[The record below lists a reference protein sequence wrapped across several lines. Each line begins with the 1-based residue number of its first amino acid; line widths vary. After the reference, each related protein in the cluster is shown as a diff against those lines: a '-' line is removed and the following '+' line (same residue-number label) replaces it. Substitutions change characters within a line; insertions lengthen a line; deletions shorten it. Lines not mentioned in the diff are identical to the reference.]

1 MDEISVIV
9 RLLDEFSGNLSSMVT
24 TAESALSRL
33 EATANSSS
41 SSLSEMGSAATESGQ
56 ALSEAAK
63 GAEELGSSTSA
74 INSAPLSDV
83 SGAANEASNALN
95 DTSQSAENL
104 STSLT
109 NVNANDLISASSSTR
124 ELGTELDK
132 SAEAADKLADKT
144 KEANDEV
151 EKTGKDTVGL
161 AAITAALSTLTAGME
176 MAAREATNLNATFQK
191 MGSAKMPE
199 PEVRSFVASLISA
212 RLPLEDVLAY
222 LKVLKQSGLQSADSL
237 RRGVY
242 ALNDLSLATGV
253 NRDEVIRFTNSLI
266 VMGVRLDEIPK
277 HYNAIAYAQANI
289 VGGFGTYIKW
299 MEKFDASFKELGLT
313 VDQTVVLIA
322 AATKKFGGG
331 RAAYTGMSR
340 ALKECNGDLSV
351 LEQKLG
357 LQPGLLSRASA
368 MTSKYSGSIEKK
380 SKIMKENVTIYERL
394 QEGVEKLRI
403 QFSWLIAPIL
413 SVGGLIGGLVSTYMA
428 YQTYQSAVATAA
440 NTQTLAEIAKAK
452 ALFTST
458 VATEAQA
465 GAETTK
471 TAATV
476 TSTLATVRNTVA
488 NQALILSTY
497 GSAAA
502 LQTAVGAAMAHAGA
516 VAVDTEAQNMGILA
530 SLRYTAALAWQRIVT
545 AATTAYTYAL
555 AAAQWV
561 WNAALAAS
569 PITWI
574 VLAVAALAAAL
585 VYLYYNYQPVTDA
598 VNKFAEGLK
607 WVGSVIYG
615 YLLGAFNALKG
626 ALSGVGSAI
635 QGALG
640 GALNWI
646 MGGLKQL
653 AGFIY
658 YVFFSFKFVDDM
670 ASRFGFLGLAISFA
684 INPIRTVIEYVKQLK
699 IAWDSWSKTSEA
711 QRVFAE
717 LGAAFNELKAAFGEV
732 WAALQPVFKALGEAF
747 NELKNALF
755 PVQETSRAV
764 QSTGKS
770 ASSAS
775 GPIQVFVEI
784 IRAFAWI
791 LTNVVVPAI
800 RILAEWIHYLVP
812 VFQAI
817 GFAISAVIQVMVF
830 IGQVVW
836 NVITFLTKFGQALQM
851 LISGHITFSQF
862 MSIVWN
868 LFKATVG
875 RILLEVVLAVG
886 RFGAQ
891 LIGKAVAAALGFVN
905 SFLSFIRS
913 LPGRLWIMLL
923 IVVQRII
930 AWANKLRE
938 IARQAASNFVSKL
951 VSGITGLPGRV
962 SKVMWDVVNAIKNK
976 VNDAYNAAKEFGQNV
991 WNGIKS
997 ALHIKS
1003 PSIIYKQI
1011 EADTALVNQ
1020 RFRSMASSARSAA
1033 STYAKGI
1040 REGMDIAGTNVPI
1053 DSTLKSSPVAGAVD
1067 ETRKAITDMHGVT
1080 RTGLTNIVNTWSGI
1094 KETTQKTRDSY
1105 NASVNITRNAM
1116 TTMSTTTKT
1125 TMTHIKT
1132 GFNSMKSEVV
1142 SAASRTKTGV
1152 TGHLNTLSS
1161 NIRRFYNLVM
1171 NPGAGGPAGPGPSRR
1186 VFTTPSLTRLGAG
1199 GPPRAMTPT
1208 PPLTGPEAYTARG
1221 ARRLQKIAE
1230 EYYKM
1235 LSCPSCYGAGWDYS
1249 TRMTGWVN
1257 RTVDRYRVGW
1267 LPGITL
1273 KAGDFSTYPPRGLAG
1288 NLARFIPFISSV
1300 IGRTHYRFY
1309 YGDSG
1314 LSPAELLRVGSFNC
1328 YDGARLVVA
1337 FARAFGLPAS
1347 IRCGLSWGGIPHCAA
1362 NVAGMWFDT
1371 TAFQQGYGWTSPR
1384 VTGYGG
1390 PTSPDI
1396 GVGPARIE
1404 HHAGDVHINVE
1415 VNGAAGLDE
1424 KELAKRIMEAVT
1436 DNRTIKRLT
1445 SHPVFLRRFDEE
1457 YGRYAVNDARRTGSR

>member
-24 TAESALSRL
+24 TAESALSSL

-41 SSLSEMGSAATESGQ
+41 SSLSKMGSAATESGQ

-83 SGAANEASNALN
+83 SGAANEASKALN

-109 NVNANDLISASSSTR
+109 NVNANDLISASSSAR

-132 SAEAADKLADKT
+132 SAKAADKLADKT
-144 KEANDEV
+144 KEANEEV

-161 AAITAALSTLTAGME
+161 AAITTALSTLTAGME
-176 MAAREATNLNATFQK
+176 MAARKATNLNATFQK

-199 PEVRSFVASLISA
+199 PEVRSFVASLVSA
-212 RLPLEDVLAY
+212 RLPLEDVLSY
-222 LKVLKQSGLQSADSL
+222 MKILKQSGLQSADSL

-242 ALNDLSLATGV
+242 ALNDLTLATGASSE
-253 NRDEVIRFTNSLI
+253 EVIKFTNSLI
-266 VMGVRLDEIPK
+266 VMGIRLDEIPK
-277 HYNAIAYAQANI
+277 AYNAIAYAQANI
-289 VGGFGTYIKW
+289 LGGFQTYIKW
-299 MEKFDASFKELGLT
+299 MEKFDAQFKELGLNI
-313 VDQTVVLIA
+313 DQTAVLIA

-331 RAAYTGMSR
+331 RAAYTGLSQ

-351 LEQKLG
+351 LEKRLG
-357 LQPGLLSRASA
+357 MQPGILSRASEE
-368 MTSKYSGSIEKK
+368 TSKYAGSIQRK
-380 SKIMKENVTIYERL
+380 SKIMKENVTIYERF
-394 QEGVEKLRI
+394 QEAVEKLRI
-403 QFSWLIAPIL
+403 QFSWLIAPLL
-413 SVGGLIGGLVSTYMA
+413 SVGGLVGGLVSTYMA

-440 NTQTLAEIAKAK
+440 NTQTLAELAKAK
-452 ALFTST
+452 ALLTSAA
-458 VATEAQA
+458 ATGAQTSAEA
-465 GAETTK
+465 TK
-471 TAATV
+471 TAT
-476 TSTLATVRNTVA
+476 
-488 NQALILSTY
+488 
-497 GSAAA
+497 
-502 LQTAVGAAMAHAGA
+502 
-516 VAVDTEAQNMGILA
+516 
-530 SLRYTAALAWQRIVT
+530 TAAST
-545 AATTAYTYAL
+545 AATEGNTLAMIWNTAATKAA
-555 AAAQWV
+555 AAAQWLF
-561 WNAALAAS
+561 NAALAAN
-569 PITWI
+569 PLTWV
-574 VLAVAALAAAL
+574 VLAIGALIVALII
-585 VYLYYNYQPVTDA
+585 LYGRFKPVTDA
-598 VNKFAEGLK
+598 VNSFVDSLK
-607 WVGSVIYG
+607 WVGGIIYNS
-615 YLLGAFNALKG
+615 LVGAFNTLSSALNGVYNSIKG
-626 ALSGVGSAI
+626 P
-635 QGALG
+635 LG
-640 GALNWI
+640 GAVSWI
-646 MGGLKQL
+646 IGGLKKI
-653 AGFIY
+653 ADTIS
-658 YVFFSFKFVDDM
+658 YVVLSGKFVEDM
-670 ASRFGFLGLAISFA
+670 TRKFGVVGLAISYM
-684 INPIRTVIEYVKQLK
+684 INPFRTVIEVIKQLK
-699 IAWDSWSKTSEA
+699 IAWDAWA
-711 QRVFAE
+711 QSAEGQAVLKE
-717 LGAAFNELKAAFGEV
+717 LGAAFNELGSAFGEL
-732 WAALQPVFKALGEAF
+732 WGALQPVFTALQAAF
-747 NELKNALF
+747 SEIWSALF
-755 PVQETSRAV
+755 PVKE
-764 QSTGKS
+764 
-770 ASSAS
+770 AS
-775 GPIQVFVEI
+775 GAVKEAGGSARTAASPIKLFTDI
-784 IRAFAWI
+784 IRIFAMI
-791 LTNVVVPAI
+791 LTGYVIPVIKFFAGLLRDVAGIIRIVASVLGIVITIFAKLFVASINFGNAI
-800 RILAEWIHYLVP
+800 RALIPSFTGLV
-812 VFQAI
+812 
-817 GFAISAVIQVMVF
+817 S
-830 IGQVVW
+830 
-836 NVITFLTKFGQALQM
+836 
-851 LISGHITFSQF
+851 
-862 MSIVWN
+862 SIVKGAWN
-868 LFKATVG
+868 
-875 RILLEVVLAVG
+875 ILM
-886 RFGAQ
+886 
-891 LIGKAVAAALGFVN
+891 GF
-905 SFLSFIRS
+905 IQ
-913 LPGRLWIMLL
+913 LPGQILGVLWGLLSGTMTWSEALKKLGGNAAVKFVWSLLSGLAGISVKFISRIMVIIQRLPLWI
-923 IVVQRII
+923 
-930 AWANKLRE
+930 NKLRE
-938 IARQAASNFVSKL
+938 MARQAASSFVSKL

-1132 GFNSMKSEVV
+1132 GFNSMKTEVI

-1152 TGHLNTLSS
+1152 TGHLNTLST

-1171 NPGAGGPAGPGPSRR
+1171 NPGAGGPAGGPSRR
-1186 VFTTPSLTRLGAG
+1186 VFTTPSIPKLGWG

-1371 TAFQQGYGWTSPR
+1371 TAFQQGHGWTSPR